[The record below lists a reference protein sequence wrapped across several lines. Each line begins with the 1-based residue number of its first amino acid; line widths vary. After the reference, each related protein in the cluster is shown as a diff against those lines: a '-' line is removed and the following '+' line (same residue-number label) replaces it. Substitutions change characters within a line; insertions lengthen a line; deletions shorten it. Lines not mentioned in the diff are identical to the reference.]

1 MLGWQCR
8 AGTAGESSGRRSRGH
23 RRGEGRCWEG
33 RPENWARK
41 ARGGAGGGKKV
52 QYGEGGEQRRG
63 GKGRFEGE
71 GKDFA
76 IASR

>member
-1 MLGWQCR
+1 
-8 AGTAGESSGRRSRGH
+8 
-23 RRGEGRCWEG
+23 
-33 RPENWARK
+33 PENWARK